1 MIDLCK
7 EEFSESSEYCLIFVD
22 CFFNLENMQVK
33 CPLDTPIADLE
44 RAVYSRVPVPVLK
57 MASLFNKSGMDISL
71 NKTVRELCGGLRDS
85 PYFVSLLLWLRLCGG
100 KGGFGQLLKAKGHK
114 MNKKSKS
121 ESKDLYKTLDGRYV
135 KTLKKLKQMEQMES
149 LTDSERQKIH
159 DKKERLQ
166 KILNTDI
173 EKNVKYEDTQF
184 LEDIESFVGKI
195 KESIASAESD
205 SSSEEDLQ
213 DSGNEEEVRPS
224 RSKSKF
230 QLFFD
235 EPLGKGK
242 EKDV

>member
-7 EEFSESSEYCLIFVD
+7 ERFSESEEYCLVFVD
-22 CFFNLENMQVK
+22 SFFSLDNMQVK

-44 RAVYSRVPVPVLK
+44 RVVYSRVPVPVLK
-57 MASLFNKSGMDISL
+57 MACLSNKSGMNISL
-71 NKTVRELCGGLRDS
+71 NKTVRELCGGLKES
-85 PYFVSLLLWLRLCGG
+85 PFFVSLLLWLRLCGG

-121 ESKDLYKTLDGRYV
+121 GPKDLYKTLDGRYV

-159 DKKERLQ
+159 EKKERLQ

-195 KESIASAESD
+195 KESVDSAECD
-205 SSSEEDLQ
+205 SSSEEDPQ
-213 DSGNEEEVRPS
+213 DSGNEEETRPCS
-224 RSKSKF
+224 SKSKF

-242 EKDV
+242 EKEL